1 MAEAELRIT
10 VDHDRCV
17 GSRMCVQIA
26 PHTFALDENGQS
38 IVTDPAGDPCV
49 QILEAAENCP
59 TMAIA
64 VFDARSGRALFPPS
78 SG

>member
-1 MAEAELRIT
+1 MAESALHIT

-26 PHTFALDENGQS
+26 PRTFALDENGQS
-38 IVTDPAGDPCV
+38 IVIDPGGDPRAS
-49 QILEAAENCP
+49 ILEAAENCP
-59 TMAIA
+59 TMAIS
-64 VFDARSGRALFPPS
+64 VVDPQSGCVLFPPS